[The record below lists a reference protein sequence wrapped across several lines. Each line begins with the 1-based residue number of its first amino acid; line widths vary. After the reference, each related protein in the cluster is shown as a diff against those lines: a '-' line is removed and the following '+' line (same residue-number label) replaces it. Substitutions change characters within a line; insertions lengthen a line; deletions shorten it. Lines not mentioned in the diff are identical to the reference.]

1 MKRSIRRAVGLV
13 IGLLLAAGLLGG
25 CARLLERSYG
35 VTEPYADR
43 YWDSSAE
50 DTLRAETYQDLVNSM
65 LLLIE
70 QKAEEGVIRCYDE
83 AEEYQQA
90 LAARGEV
97 RQETMLGSYLLKE
110 LRLNYEE
117 GSGYS
122 TVTCQMTYREDA
134 EDISALM
141 PISDSQ
147 SLVDLLRLAVRED
160 YEKLAAHFTYEPP
173 REDVI
178 SAVESLWQEI
188 CRSEME
194 EDALLAVDGDGMGAE
209 PEGEDNTAP
218 EDPDGNGPED
228 GSQEREAGPAED
240 GAPEGEAPADG
251 EAPAE
256 DGSVPEGESGGGTEP
271 PPEEPVIEYPPCP
284 WLIRFYPNQETAEIV
299 EVLLKR

>member
-1 MKRSIRRAVGLV
+1 MRRSIRRAAGLAV
-13 IGLLLAAGLLGG
+13 GLLLIAGTLGG

-35 VTEPYADR
+35 MTEPYADR

-50 DTLRAETYQDLVNSM
+50 DTMRAETYQDLVNSM
-65 LLLIE
+65 LLLVE
-70 QKAEEGVIRCYDE
+70 QKAEEGVIRCYGE

-90 LAARGEV
+90 VTARGEV

-110 LRLNYEE
+110 LQLSYEK

-134 EDISALM
+134 EDIGALM
-141 PISDSQ
+141 SISDSQ

-160 YEKLAAHFTYEPP
+160 YEKLAARFTYEPP

-178 SAVESLWQEI
+178 AAVESLWQEI

-194 EDALLAVDGDGMGAE
+194 EDALLSADENEPEAG
-209 PEGEDNTAP
+209 PEGEDGTEAP
-218 EDPDGNGPED
+218 GGNGSEE
-228 GSQEREAGPAED
+228 GSQEGEPEPEEES
-240 GAPEGEAPADG
+240 APEGEAPAAG

-256 DGSVPEGESGGGTEP
+256 DGTVPEGENGEGTEP
-271 PPEEPVIEYPPCP
+271 PPEEPVIDYPPCP
-284 WLIRFYPNQETAEIV
+284 WSIRFYPNQETAEIV

>member
-1 MKRSIRRAVGLV
+1 MRPLIRRAAGLAV
-13 IGLLLAAGLLGG
+13 CLLLLAGLGG
-25 CARLLERSYG
+25 CARLLERSYS
-35 VTEPYADR
+35 VAAPYADR

-70 QKAEEGVIRCYDE
+70 QKAEEGVIRCYGE

-110 LRLNYEE
+110 LRLSYEG

-160 YEKLAAHFTYEPP
+160 YEKLAAHFTYEPA

-178 SAVESLWQEI
+178 AAVESSWQEI

-194 EDALLAVDGDGMGAE
+194 EDALLSVDGDGAE
-209 PEGEDNTAP
+209 AGSEGEDSAAP
-218 EDPDGNGPED
+218 EVPGGNGSEED
-228 GSQEREAGPAED
+228 PQEGS
-240 GAPEGEAPADG
+240 APEGEAPADG
-251 EAPAE
+251 EPPQEGRAGDETIPE
-256 DGSVPEGESGGGTEP
+256 DEPGEETTP
-271 PPEEPVIEYPPCP
+271 PVEYPPCP
-284 WLIRFYPNQETAEIV
+284 WSIRFYPNQETAEIV
-299 EVLLKR
+299 EVLLKP

>member
-1 MKRSIRRAVGLV
+1 MRQSIRRAAGLAA
-13 IGLLLAAGLLGG
+13 GLLLTVGLLGG
-25 CARLLERSYG
+25 CARLLERSYS

-90 LAARGEV
+90 LLARSEV

-110 LRLNYEE
+110 LRLSYEG

-178 SAVESLWQEI
+178 AAVESLWQEI

-194 EDALLAVDGDGMGAE
+194 EDALLSVDEDKAETE
-209 PEGEDNTAP
+209 PEGEDNAAQG
-218 EDPDGNGPED
+218 PDGNGSEEGP
-228 GSQEREAGPAED
+228 QEGKAGPEED
-240 GAPEGEAPADG
+240 AAPDG

-256 DGSVPEGESGGGTEP
+256 GRSVPEDGSGEEP
-271 PPEEPVIEYPPCP
+271 PPEDPVTAYPPCP